1 MNTRQF
7 FCVIEFACIV
17 GSLYF
22 ANSINI
28 HRVASKKKNKVI
40 GADAEQ
46 VKDKPIE
53 SSTVAPQT
61 IVQDEFTNIGKL
73 GPILAIAIILGIAV
87 FVFRDFLLGEKIYY
101 FKDISSDSYNFSY
114 PVLYNIADYIHQYG
128 LPKWSFRVGMGQNIF
143 PFFLRDPFDIILF
156 IVGKDAISHGLVWIE
171 LFKVVLSGFIFFK
184 FLKMLSLTDYV
195 AIIGSILFAFSG
207 FMIEGS
213 GWYLFSFEAFN
224 LALLLLASEQ
234 VIQKGNSYLFTVG
247 IFLIGISMPFNL
259 YLYGIF
265 IAFYVLLRSA
275 ETHQLKLLPVLKT
288 YGVMIA
294 LGVIGLLIAGPFLL
308 ENIFQLLE
316 SPRVGGSNSLSQTLM
331 AQPLFSR
338 AQNDEL
344 GTAILRF
351 FSNDILGSGMSFKG
365 WKNILEAPMFYC
377 GLLTLVLAP
386 QIFPILDKK
395 VRTFFIAFIG
405 IWLLPILFPYLRF
418 AFWLFTG
425 DYYRAYSFFVGLILL
440 YYALLALD
448 HITKYRKLNIP
459 LLIGTAIFLL
469 ILLNIHL
476 FGEDVVDTSIQGLV
490 AVLIVIYSG
499 ILYMLASPKSSVK
512 IKYALLSLLC
522 IEVLYLSNITVNQ
535 REAVLASELE
545 DRVGYNDYTIDAV
558 KQLQNQDKSFFRID
572 KSYYSSLAVFTSL
585 NDAQVQGYYGTSSY
599 NPFNQLYFVNYLQLM
614 KVSDRNNE
622 NDSRWSK
629 GLGFR
634 PILEVENRVKY
645 ILAKKNFNP
654 FWSIMCDTVGMKGD
668 VLILRNKYVLPFGY
682 VYRKAMLQAEYDALS
697 EPQKDFNSLR
707 LCVLKDK
714 ELPLTGIQMISG
726 NDTLKDLSID
736 SFRQYIS
743 VLGSDS
749 LHQLK
754 INDQHIEGKISMN
767 APGIMYLSLPYDD
780 GWKLMVDG
788 KETPKLLLNA
798 GMTGIYLPIGNHQI
812 TLDYDLRFWSKGILM
827 TVFGLILFVV
837 IVVLYYKKS
846 QSITA
851 KDQ

>member
-1 MNTRQF
+1 M
-7 FCVIEFACIV
+7 
-17 GSLYF
+17 
-22 ANSINI
+22 
-28 HRVASKKKNKVI
+28 ASKKKNKIV
-40 GADAEQ
+40 GAEAEIVQ
-46 VKDKPIE
+46 DKPIDN
-53 SSTVAPQT
+53 SPQAPQD
-61 IVQDEFTNIGKL
+61 IIQDTFTNMGKVGAL
-73 GPILAIAIILGIAV
+73 VATAIILGISL
-87 FVFRDFLLGEKIYY
+87 FIFRDFLLGEKIYY

-128 LPKWSFRVGMGQNIF
+128 LPKWSFKVGMGQNIF

-156 IVGKDAISHGLVWIE
+156 ILGKDAISHGLVWLE
-171 LFKVVLSGFIFFK
+171 LLKVVLSGYIFFRY
-184 FLKMLSLTDYV
+184 LKMLSLTDYV

-234 VIQKGNSYLFTVG
+234 VLQKGNSYLFVIG

-275 ETHQLKLLPVLKT
+275 ETHSLKLLPILKT
-288 YGVMIA
+288 YGIMLG
-294 LGVIGLLIAGPFLL
+294 LGVIGLLCAGPFLL

-316 SPRVGGSNSLSQTLM
+316 SPRVGGSNSLSHTLM
-331 AQPLFSR
+331 AQPMFGM

-377 GLLTLVLAP
+377 GLLTLLLAP
-386 QIFPILDKK
+386 QVFPILDKK
-395 VRTFFIAFIG
+395 VRLFFITFLG
-405 IWLLPILFPYLRF
+405 VWLLPILFPYLRF

-448 HITKYRKLNIP
+448 HIIKNRKLNIP
-459 LLIGTAIFLL
+459 ILIGTAILLL

-476 FGEDVVDTSIQGLV
+476 SGEDVVDTSIQGLV
-490 AVLIVIYSG
+490 AVLLVIYSG
-499 ILYMLASPKSSVK
+499 ILYMLASPKNILK
-512 IKYALLSLLC
+512 FKYALLSLLC
-522 IEVLYLSNITVNQ
+522 LEVLYLSNITVNQ
-535 REAVLASELE
+535 REAVLASELV
-545 DRVGYNDYTIDAV
+545 DRVGYNDYTTDAV
-558 KQLQNQDKSFFRID
+558 QQLQAQDKTFFRID

-585 NDAQVQGYYGTSSY
+585 NDAQVQGYNGTSSY

-629 GLGFR
+629 GLAFR
-634 PILEVENRVKY
+634 PVLEVENRVKY

-668 VLILRNKYVLPFGY
+668 VMILRNKYVLPFGY
-682 VYRKAMLQAEYDALS
+682 VYRKAMLQTEYDALS

-714 ELPLTGIQMISG
+714 EAPLAGIQMVSG
-726 NDTLKDLSID
+726 SDTLKDLSID

-743 VLGSDS
+743 VLGADS
-749 LHQLK
+749 LQQLK
-754 INDQHIEGKISMN
+754 INDQHIEGKISIST
-767 APGIMYLSLPYDD
+767 PGIMYLSLPYDD
-780 GWKLMVDG
+780 GWKLKVDG

-798 GMTGIYLPIGNHQI
+798 GMTGIYLSAGAHQI

-827 TVFGLILFVV
+827 TVIGLVMFAG
-837 IVVLYYKKS
+837 IVVLYLRNTFSKTPKE
-846 QSITA
+846 Q
-851 KDQ
+851 